1 MVKPGSIS
9 SVFEVVWV
17 YLTVFSCHRI
27 FYTIQ
32 LTQLCFKFK
41 FDACFILLLMR
52 PLCFIINPF
61 FCRQSERQLL
71 STSSS
76 GTVSWWNKLVCV
88 ETPGHSSLECKFF
101 LYILWNLFH
110 LFTWGHT
117 ISTYIDY
124 LIKPVLSF
132 SYFSVGFRLL
142 FLHVKFNNYSSYW

>member
-1 MVKPGSIS
+1 MLVLPGKSLLGKTWKHLKCLWSIEEYYWNS
-9 SVFEVVWV
+9 LRV
-17 YLTVFSCHRI
+17 YLTGFSCHHI
-27 FYTIQ
+27 FYIIQ
-32 LTQLCFKFK
+32 SCFKFE
-41 FDACFILLLMR
+41 FDVCLILLLIR
-52 PLCFIINPF
+52 PLCFILNPF
-61 FCRQSERQLL
+61 FCRHSERQLL

-124 LIKPVLSF
+124 LIEPFFLS
-132 SYFSVGFRLL
+132 LI
-142 FLHVKFNNYSSYW
+142 FL